1 MEKFNINDI
10 PRCPECKL
18 ICSLILKYNE
28 EKPIIDYKCEYGDK
42 GSLSL
47 NEYMKIYNKF
57 SIFKQICEEYGK
69 E

>member
-1 MEKFNINDI
+1 MFFDI
-10 PRCPECKL
+10 
-18 ICSLILKYNE
+18 KYNE

-42 GSLSL
+42 VSLSL